1 MFNKTSSYFFQKY
14 GDTYTV
20 LPEETKSFTRE
31 TLEIDNKSVGS
42 VFYNEDDI
50 YIHVNEGI
58 VMLCISKEN
67 KIDTYEQ
74 FVIHHTIRL
83 KKHSYFNFFSISGSA
98 NVTISRKID
107 AEISIIKI
115 DGHQINCERILP
127 KISVHEILVYYY
139 QVKNSNYSF
148 AGEVHDY
155 WELTFID
162 SGHLITEVDGKEYH
176 LNQYDCM
183 LYSPGQFHSQRTDN
197 ENACSYLTVIFQ
209 MSDYPPNLLNNH
221 IFHASRSIVNTLQEF
236 INVTEREGS
245 FFNDLCICYLNETII
260 KLLQSQTTKQV
271 KAANSPMQQKIEDE
285 FLNEIIIYI
294 NDNIYAPLTIEQLCH
309 EFSTSRSSL
318 QQLFNKNL
326 NIAPKQYISHLK
338 LKKAR
343 YLIKENK
350 YTISEISEK
359 LGFTSIHYFSRKFKQ
374 EFNLAPSDYAKTIY
388 K

>member
-14 GDTYTV
+14 GDTYTM
-20 LPEETKSFTRE
+20 LPPEAQNYPKE
-31 TLEIDNKSVGS
+31 TLKIDNKSIKT

-50 YIHVNEGI
+50 YIHIDEGI

-67 KIDTYEQ
+67 QFDVFEQ

-83 KKHSYFNFFSISGSA
+83 KKESYFNFFAISSEA
-98 NVTISRKID
+98 TVTISKRKENIISTRRINGREID
-107 AEISIIKI
+107 CK
-115 DGHQINCERILP
+115 RILP
-127 KISVHEILVYYY
+127 KISVNEILVYYY
-139 QVKNSNYSF
+139 QVKNTNYVF
-148 AGEVHDY
+148 PGETHQY

-162 SGHLITEVDGKEYH
+162 SGHLISEVEGKEYH

-183 LYSPGQFHSQRTDN
+183 LYSPGQFHSQRTD
-197 ENACSYLTVIFQ
+197 EKSACSYLTIIFE
-209 MSDYPPNLLNNH
+209 MSYYPPNLLNNQV
-221 IFHASRSIVNTLQEF
+221 FHASRGLINTLQEF
-236 INVTEREGS
+236 ITATEKEGA
-245 FFNDLCICYLNETII
+245 FFKDLCICYLNQTII
-260 KLLQSQTTKQV
+260 QLLQLQTTKAV
-271 KAANSPMQQKIEDE
+271 KAAHSPMQQKIEDE

-294 NDNIYAPLTIEQLCH
+294 NDNIYSPITIEQLCH
-309 EFSTSRSSL
+309 EFSISRSSL

-326 NIAPKQYISHLK
+326 NIAPKQYISQLK
-338 LKKAR
+338 LKKAK